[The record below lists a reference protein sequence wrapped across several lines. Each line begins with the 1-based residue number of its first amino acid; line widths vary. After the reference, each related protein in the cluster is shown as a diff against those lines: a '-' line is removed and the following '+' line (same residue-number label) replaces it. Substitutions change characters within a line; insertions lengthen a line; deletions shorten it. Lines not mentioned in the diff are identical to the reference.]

1 MNFDQYFDSAVGTG
15 CGQND
20 ASGQLH
26 NTRLDCS
33 VRWVQNYLARYTG
46 AAFDLTP
53 DLDPNTMLASD
64 LYLVGSLSMRDFS
77 NTKAVTAKMNEFISD
92 KASSLVCNTQ
102 GCKAHFHCVL
112 ARVPVAAT
120 AFDLNSNLALRA
132 DIELLWELIG
142 PLVGVKRNAPPS
154 RTKPLARKRPG
165 LIPILDEKGSIADRK
180 AKGNANGTYWDSII
194 SEMCQYQNQIQSGVA
209 AMRQRGVPSEITELR
224 VVDILVWMFRTKQR
238 SACA

>member
-20 ASGQLH
+20 ATGQLH

-77 NTKAVTAKMNEFISD
+77 SLKAVTAKMDQFISD
-92 KASSLVCNTQ
+92 KSSSLVCNTQ
-102 GCKAHFHCVL
+102 GCEAHFHCVL

-120 AFDLNSNLALRA
+120 VFDLNSNPALRA

-142 PLVGVKRNAPPS
+142 PLVGVEENAPPS

-209 AMRQRGVPSEITELR
+209 AMRQRGIPSQITELR
-224 VVDILVWMFRTKQR
+224 VVDILVWMFRTQQP
-238 SACA
+238 ACA

>member
-1 MNFDQYFDSAVGTG
+1 MNFAEYFDDAATTG
-15 CGQND
+15 CGQTD
-20 ASGQLH
+20 ANGNFH
-26 NTRLDCS
+26 NSRLDCS
-33 VRWVQNYLARYTG
+33 IRWIQNYLAQYTG

-77 NTKAVTAKMNEFISD
+77 NTKAVTAKMNEFIFD
-92 KASSLVCNTQ
+92 KTSSLVCNIQ
-102 GCKAHFHCVL
+102 GCKSHFHCVL
-112 ARVPVAAT
+112 ARVPVVSNV
-120 AFDLNSNLALRA
+120 FNLNLNSALRT
-132 DIELLWELIG
+132 DIDLLCSLIG
-142 PLVGVKRNAPPS
+142 PLVGVSGNAPPS

-180 AKGNANGTYWDSII
+180 ANGNANGTYWDSII
-194 SEMCQYQNQIQSGVA
+194 SEMCQYQNQIQSGVT
-209 AMRQRGVPSEITELR
+209 AMRQRGIPSEITELR